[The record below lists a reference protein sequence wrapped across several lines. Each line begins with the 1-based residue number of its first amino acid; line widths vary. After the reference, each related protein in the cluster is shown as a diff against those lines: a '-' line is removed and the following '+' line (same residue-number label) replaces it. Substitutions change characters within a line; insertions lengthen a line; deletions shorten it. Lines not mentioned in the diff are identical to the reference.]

1 MEKKTIKVIKGYSEL
16 TYGERK
22 EVRDFIE
29 KYEENEFSQREP
41 IIKSLTES
49 LGPLDSDSC
58 PCCGR

>member
-16 TYGERK
+16 TSSERK

-29 KYEENEFSQREP
+29 NYEREDFDKRKLN
-41 IIKSLTES
+41 IKSLSES
-49 LGPLDSDSC
+49 LGPLDTSTC